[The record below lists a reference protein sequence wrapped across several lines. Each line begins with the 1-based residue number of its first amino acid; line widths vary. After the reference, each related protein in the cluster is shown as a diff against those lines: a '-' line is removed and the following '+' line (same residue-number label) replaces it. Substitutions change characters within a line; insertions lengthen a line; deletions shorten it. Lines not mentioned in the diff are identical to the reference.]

1 MRLGQIIRYWG
12 DGVGTRNAQNKAI
25 KVNIYEFEG
34 MTVVSTTSKEH
45 SKCLKSPTRLLNRVC
60 VGRRGLDLSKEVL
73 WVSVCQRAAKLP
85 AGKVGGL
92 KKNSAMRPGSRPT
105 HPCWAAWQNYFS
117 NL

>member
-73 WVSVCQRAAKLP
+73 WVSVQLRAKQTAPLVERKDVSFILTIFP
-85 AGKVGGL
+85 
-92 KKNSAMRPGSRPT
+92 
-105 HPCWAAWQNYFS
+105 QNFW
-117 NL
+117 NK